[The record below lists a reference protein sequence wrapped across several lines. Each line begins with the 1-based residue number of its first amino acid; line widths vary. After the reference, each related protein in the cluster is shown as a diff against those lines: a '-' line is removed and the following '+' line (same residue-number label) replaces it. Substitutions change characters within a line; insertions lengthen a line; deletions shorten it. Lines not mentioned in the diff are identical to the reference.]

1 MKLAGRTRGGI
12 NWTRYVLAEG
22 VFRVSLLFAILLPS
36 GRYFGGVDCVPPPGT
51 PTGQGWVCPKNS
63 VEHRLGWRIMIPGA
77 GAVDGIALTLRARS
91 KSN

>member
-51 PTGQGWVCPKNS
+51 PTGQDGCVRKTPWNIGW
-63 VEHRLGWRIMIPGA
+63 A
-77 GAVDGIALTLRARS
+77 GES
-91 KSN
+91 